1 MTERLDPP
9 APVVAPPYH
18 TPERQALQATARQFA
33 TDEVLPVANALDP
46 VKGEIPRSLLDRM
59 AGHGFFGITV
69 DREYGGVGRGALGE
83 CMVAGEVGRG
93 WVRGGGNRAR
103 GAGSGEQRAD
113 PQARA

>member
-33 TDEVLPVANALDP
+33 TDEVLPVANELDP

-69 DREYGGVGRGALGE
+69 DREYGGMGFGAVGD
-83 CMVAGEVGRG
+83 CMVAGGAPRGRVG
-93 WVRGGGNRAR
+93 VGGNNAR
-103 GAGSGEQRAD
+103 GPGA
-113 PQARA
+113 